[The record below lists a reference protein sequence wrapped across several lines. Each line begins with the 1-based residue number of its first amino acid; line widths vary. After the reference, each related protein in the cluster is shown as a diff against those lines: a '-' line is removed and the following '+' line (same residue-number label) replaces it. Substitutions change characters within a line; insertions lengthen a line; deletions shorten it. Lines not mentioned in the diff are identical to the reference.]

1 MKVLVD
7 ARFNGPPG
15 VGNGGYVSGLA
26 AGLVDSDDAV
36 SVRLRVPPPL
46 DTPMEVHRD
55 GARVELV
62 DGDVVVAIAEPA
74 SLDFELPDVP
84 SVEVARAA
92 AAKVPPRTRH
102 PFPTCFGCG
111 PDRAPGEA
119 VGALLGPVD
128 DVLWAGVWRPGSL
141 LPHEGGHV
149 APEVVWS
156 ALDCPSAQPVA
167 PDGGP
172 AHVLG
177 TLTARLVEPVSL
189 DTDHVLLAWALGRE
203 GRKAWSASA
212 IVREDGRV
220 RGVAKAVWISI
231 G

>member
-1 MKVLVD
+1 MKIA

-15 VGNGGYVSGLA
+15 SGNGGYV
-26 AGLVDSDDAV
+26 AGLLAQRVDAKAV

-46 DTPMEVHRD
+46 DTPLDVHFD
-55 GARVELV
+55 GAAAELR
-62 DGDVVVAIAEPA
+62 DGDVVVARAEPA
-74 SLDFELPDVP
+74 DLEFELPKLP
-84 SVEVARAA
+84 SLDEARAA
-92 AAKVPPRTRH
+92 AAEVPPRTEH

-111 PDRAPGEA
+111 PDRPPGEA
-119 VGALLGPVD
+119 VGALLGQVD
-128 DVLWAGVWRPGSL
+128 DVLWAGVWRPGPL

-177 TLTARLVEPVSL
+177 TLTARLEHPVAL
-189 DTDHVLLAWALGRE
+189 DTDHLLLAWALGRE

-212 IVREDGRV
+212 IVSPDGMV
-220 RGVAKAVWISI
+220 CGVAKAVWISI